1 MKPLVRTGFLVASL
15 MFASAGLAVVMR
27 PTNRISDQGPGI
39 DLAIMVP
46 KHLGSWRE
54 INNFSTQ
61 VVNPQ
66 QKEMLDRFYSQT
78 LSRIYENESGYRI
91 MLSIAYGGDQT
102 DMMQVHYPESCYP
115 AQGFRLLSSVDRPIK
130 TAFGMIEARRLETEL
145 GPRKEPITYW
155 MRVGDRVVLG
165 RIEKKLAEMKFGLT
179 RRIPDGILIRVS
191 SIDTESSLA
200 YSMHDAFVEQM
211 LLSVSNE
218 SRLRLIGSIF

>member
-1 MKPLVRTGFLVASL
+1 
-15 MFASAGLAVVMR
+15 
-27 PTNRISDQGPGI
+27 
-39 DLAIMVP
+39 
-46 KHLGSWRE
+46 
-54 INNFSTQ
+54 
-61 VVNPQ
+61 
-66 QKEMLDRFYSQT
+66 
-78 LSRIYENESGYRI
+78 
-91 MLSIAYGGDQT
+91 
-102 DMMQVHYPESCYP
+102 
-115 AQGFRLLSSVDRPIK
+115 
-130 TAFGMIEARRLETEL
+130 
-145 GPRKEPITYW
+145 